1 MAHGAIHHHHPPHGT
16 HLRARGIRLPGDLQP
31 GRTFATFFAMNA
43 SDIIGEIHRVR
54 EKQAQECGFDPKRIG
69 ERIRQ
74 RQRERAAQGVRY
86 GSFAQPRGA
95 EADSCV
101 VREERGAV

>member
-1 MAHGAIHHHHPPHGT
+1 
-16 HLRARGIRLPGDLQP
+16 
-31 GRTFATFFAMNA
+31 MNA

-74 RQRERAAQGVRY
+74 RQRERASHGVRY
-86 GSFAQPRGA
+86 ASFVQHRHA
-95 EADSCV
+95 EAESCV
-101 VREERGAV
+101 VREERGPA

>member
-1 MAHGAIHHHHPPHGT
+1 MST
-16 HLRARGIRLPGDLQP
+16 
-31 GRTFATFFAMNA
+31 N
-43 SDIIGEIHRVR
+43 DIIGEIHRVR
-54 EKQAQECGFDPKRIG
+54 EKQAEECGFDPKRIG

-86 GSFAQPRGA
+86 ASFVQPRGA

-101 VREERGAV
+101 VREEMPDE

>member
-1 MAHGAIHHHHPPHGT
+1 
-16 HLRARGIRLPGDLQP
+16 
-31 GRTFATFFAMNA
+31 MNA

-74 RQRERAAQGVRY
+74 RQRERAAHGVRY
-86 GSFAQPRGA
+86 VSFVQHRHVEA
-95 EADSCV
+95 ESCV
-101 VREERGAV
+101 VREEPGKP